1 MAELPDEASKLTEL
15 VLKILDRINANPESA
30 QLMDVDLSIAYQRIF
45 EKAVLKDTIWDSEI
59 LKEANYEAKDNELR
73 NRLTSNVAE
82 FSAAKTYAQ
91 IKEFIDI
98 FKSGDN
104 NIKFSDFKRQALEIN
119 EVANVVHLRTEFND
133 AVASGQMAAQYARYD
148 REKDVMPYLTY
159 NTVGDDR
166 VRDRHADL
174 DGITLPIDHPFWDQ
188 NMPINGHNCRCD
200 VSQSNDPN
208 KVTPDSAAEAASKR
222 AKIPMKFQNNSGKT
236 GVAFTKEYSHLKD
249 VDIDTLK
256 REDYAGLKSIDE
268 IYKKSNQTKLGDA
281 VQFNTAWDALK
292 KKRGHKT
299 LDAVVLKDRNA
310 NLMLVSKKATGNSQ
324 FVHQLENTLT
334 KPNEIWVKGNKVSHI
349 KYFDKGILIIQSD
362 RKAKASKFIRLDAGD
377 TSADTYRAGAILYKR

>member
-1 MAELPDEASKLTEL
+1 M
-15 VLKILDRINANPESA
+15 
-30 QLMDVDLSIAYQRIF
+30 
-45 EKAVLKDTIWDSEI
+45 
-59 LKEANYEAKDNELR
+59 
-73 NRLTSNVAE
+73 
-82 FSAAKTYAQ
+82 
-91 IKEFIDI
+91 
-98 FKSGDN
+98 
-104 NIKFSDFKRQALEIN
+104 
-119 EVANVVHLRTEFND
+119 HLRTEFND

>member
-268 IYKKSNQTKLGDA
+268 IYKKQSILN
-281 VQFNTAWDALK
+281 K
-292 KKRGHKT
+292 K
-299 LDAVVLKDRNA
+299 
-310 NLMLVSKKATGNSQ
+310 
-324 FVHQLENTLT
+324 
-334 KPNEIWVKGNKVSHI
+334 
-349 KYFDKGILIIQSD
+349 
-362 RKAKASKFIRLDAGD
+362 
-377 TSADTYRAGAILYKR
+377 